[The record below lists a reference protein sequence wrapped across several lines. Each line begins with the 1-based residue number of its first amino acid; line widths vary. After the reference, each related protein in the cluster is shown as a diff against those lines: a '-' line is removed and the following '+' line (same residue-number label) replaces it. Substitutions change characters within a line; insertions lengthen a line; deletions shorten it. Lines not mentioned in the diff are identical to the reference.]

1 MIQTDLSGKVSV
13 VTGASAGMGAAIAK
27 RFADCGSAVVLVGSQ
42 IFGVVMSF
50 LATPGKTE
58 PKDRIFRIWLRTYG
72 DVARTA
78 LVYAG
83 LFAVVFIEL
92 YVLYNWLPSST
103 SAAATLNA

>member
-1 MIQTDLSGKVSV
+1 MVLDNKLGELSFYIIV
-13 VTGASAGMGAAIAK
+13 
-27 RFADCGSAVVLVGSQ
+27 AVVLVGSQ

-83 LFAVVFIEL
+83 LFAVVFMEL